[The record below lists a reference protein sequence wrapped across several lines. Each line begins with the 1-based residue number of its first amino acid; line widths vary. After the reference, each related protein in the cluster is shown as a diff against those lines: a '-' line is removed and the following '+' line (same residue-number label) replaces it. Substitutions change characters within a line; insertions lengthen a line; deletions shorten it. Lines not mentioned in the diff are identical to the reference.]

1 MKTSVLKQEFAQ
13 MSTQELVEKLD
24 AMRRELFSLR
34 LNVSVAHVKDYSLFK
49 KLRKDIARA
58 LTFLHQKQQKGF

>member
-1 MKTSVLKQEFAQ
+1 MKTTVLKQEFAQ

-34 LNVSVAHVKDYSLFK
+34 LNVSVAHIKDYSLFK

-58 LTFLHQKQQKGF
+58 LTFLHQKQQKGL

>member
-1 MKTSVLKQEFAQ
+1 MKTTVLKQEFAQ
-13 MSTQELVEKLD
+13 MSTQELVEKLE

-34 LNVSVAHVKDYSLFK
+34 LNVSVAHIKDYSLFK

-58 LTFLHQKQQKGF
+58 LTFLHQKQQKGL

>member
-1 MKTSVLKQEFAQ
+1 MKTTVLKQEFAQ

-34 LNVSVAHVKDYSLFK
+34 LNVSVAHIKDYSLFK

-58 LTFLHQKQQKGF
+58 LTYLHQKQQKGL